1 MRVLVVDDDAGNRG
15 LLADVLADD
24 GHEVAQ
30 AADGAAALALLA
42 GGWQPDV
49 ILLDLLMPEM
59 DGWDF
64 LAAYQHRAPVILL
77 TAATAGP
84 EGTIFGRPLPPAAGV
99 LVKPFPLNDLFA
111 AVRAAGAPR

>member
-30 AADGAAALALLA
+30 AADGAAALALLPD
-42 GGWQPDV
+42 WQPDV
-49 ILLDLLMPEM
+49 ILLDLLMPKI

-77 TAATAGP
+77 TAAQVTP
-84 EGTIFGRPLPPAAGV
+84 DGTVAGRPLPPAAGV
-99 LVKPFPLNDLFA
+99 LVKPFTLDDLFA
-111 AVRAAGAPR
+111 VVQAAGVPG

>member
-1 MRVLVVDDDAGNRG
+1 VRVLVVDDDAGNRG

-30 AADGAAALALLA
+30 AADGAAALALLPD
-42 GGWQPDV
+42 WQPDV

-77 TAATAGP
+77 TAAAVGP
-84 EGTIFGRPLPPAAGV
+84 EGTIFGRPLPPVAGV